1 MEQRKL
7 TCNEIFVYV
16 VLFQRK
22 RKMDELSSKLSDG
35 EEKQSTMR
43 TEIKKAKIGKEQTV
57 SLITLTI

>member
-7 TCNEIFVYV
+7 TCNEIFLYV
-16 VLFQRK
+16 VFQRK
-22 RKMDELSSKLSDG
+22 RKMDELSSKLSDS

-57 SLITLTI
+57 SLITLI